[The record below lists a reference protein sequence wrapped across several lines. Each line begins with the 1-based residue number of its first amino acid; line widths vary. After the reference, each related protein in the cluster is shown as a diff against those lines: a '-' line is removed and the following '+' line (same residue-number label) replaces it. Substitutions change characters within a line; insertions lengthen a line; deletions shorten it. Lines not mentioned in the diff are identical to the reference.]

1 MREESREQAP
11 PPFDSVKDQIRNMVQ
26 TKKLQDYITG
36 LQTKAKID
44 RKELPKTEAAPAPEA
59 APAATPQEAP
69 AAAPAAGKAPK

>member
-1 MREESREQAP
+1 
-11 PPFDSVKDQIRNMVQ
+11 VKDQIRNMVQ

-44 RKELPKTEAAPAPEA
+44 RKELPKTEAAPAPQTEPAAA
-59 APAATPQEAP
+59 APQGAP